1 MHSNHCNSFEDQTP
15 PHGIYGCLVFKH
27 LTNCSGLTKIMGS
40 GVLVHVMATR
50 VSYAEGYA
58 TIYAYR
64 NPDYTDRYD
73 MNHKRRGLAVIIN
86 NVTFKRA
93 TQLGKRSGSDV
104 DCALLKKDLESLG
117 FDVEAHKDRTVEQMR
132 GIFTSGMF
140 CCFCRSIVVPGP
152 LTRYVKLRVAH
163 ALGMLGTFSPP
174 LFSKETPS

>member
-27 LTNCSGLTKIMGS
+27 LTNCSDLTKRVCT

-50 VSYAEGYA
+50 VSSVYGH
-58 TIYAYR
+58 ISAYR

-140 CCFCRSIVVPGP
+140 YCFCRSIVVPGP

-163 ALGMLGTFSPP
+163 ALGMPGTFSPP
-174 LFSKETPS
+174 SFSKETAS